1 MATVLETI
9 INEAQNEGL
18 EGMVA
23 VANVIRNRA
32 DARGLTPEQ
41 VVNEKGQFDPMRA
54 DARRPTPQQKAWAEQ
69 AWEGVQTGSVPDNTG
84 GATFFHGKG
93 LSKSDLGTPGLQ
105 YATKVGNQTF
115 YTHPSESVSVRTASA
130 SASRF
135 MSHPEAMAFLED
147 RAPGENAAML
157 DRSMA
162 VQLATAMRDAEK
174 ATGERATSTDLYR
187 DPRRQA
193 QYYANYKQRP
203 VEWEGQAYYPQGG
216 GGGLAAAPGRS
227 NHQKGMAADIPRGKV
242 RDWVQEHA
250 GDYGLGFLSGHAFV
264 IDPVHVNFKS
274 DVTGGVGGI
283 MPPVVPMPR
292 ARGVSNTQYP
302 QWDLPPVPGI
312 QPVQSAAAAPASPSY
327 DFASRVPEQFRDQ
340 AAERDAMLNG
350 TSPPSS
356 AAAPLTLAQ
365 RSEQAKAAV
374 SGLTEAPQ
382 APRLPYGSAPF
393 PGIQPIAAPRTSAPV
408 SPGVM
413 AGMSYPSSPPSASV
427 PAAPQLGNPSYT
439 GAPNQNPYAPTQYKT
454 VTTEPGY
461 WKTIDIPGG
470 PQLGN
475 PDYKGGP
482 NENPYAPTTI
492 PAVPPVSAPTTK
504 KVWVEPVTKRVPIP
518 MPRFNPRRAATPA
531 PQPQR
536 GGWGALWTGI
546 PKVLDGLGML
556 GGGRLGNLG
565 NLGFSSVN
573 VNMAPTYT
581 ATGGGKAAAPS
592 PSGGPN
598 YDYTTG
604 LMSNGQFAGQYENN
618 AGTSITYVQN
628 EDGSYSHIYG

>member
-1 MATVLETI
+1 MATRKLTTSEIEAVHKAASELGVSTRDLAAIMGYETGGSYDPW
-9 INEAQNEGL
+9 QKGPTTKW
-18 EGMVA
+18 GTH
-23 VANVIRNRA
+23 
-32 DARGLTPEQ
+32 RGLI
-41 VVNEKGQFDPMRA
+41 QFGE
-54 DARRPTPQQKAWAEQ
+54 PQRKEY
-69 AWEGVQTGSVPDNTG
+69 GV
-84 GATFFHGKG
+84 
-93 LSKSDLGTPGLQ
+93 SKDQS
-105 YATKVGNQTF
+105 F
-115 YTHPSESVSVRTASA
+115 
-130 SASRF
+130 
-135 MSHPEAMAFLED
+135 ED
-147 RAPGENAAML
+147 
-157 DRSMA
+157 
-162 VQLATAMRDAEK
+162 QLADSVVAYFK
-174 ATGERATSTDLYR
+174 ATGVKPGMGLAEMYSAVN
-187 DPRRQA
+187 A
-193 QYYANYKQRP
+193 
-203 VEWEGQAYYPQGG
+203 
-216 GGGLAAAPGRS
+216 GGLTNG
-227 NHQKGMAADIPRGKV
+227 QPR
-242 RDWVQEHA
+242 WT
-250 GDYGLGFLSGHAFV
+250 
-264 IDPVHVNFKS
+264 KS
-274 DVTGGVGGI
+274 DVPGKNVRTHVNDIESYWYPRAEATMAYATG
-283 MPPVVPMPR
+283 VPMPP

-393 PGIQPIAAPRTSAPV
+393 PGIQPVAAPRTSAPV